1 MSDEQL
7 TKAEIC
13 KLRHLLSL
21 IDITEYVSGAHRDTV
36 VFKFNKPLIVLS
48 DENIAVISEK
58 NIVIDGAMTY
68 INMTEELP
76 REAREKIFLSSKR
89 VVELAEINPTVE
101 DIKQNWA
108 QKFFTRILKL
118 PIITKGKKHGNQ

>member
-1 MSDEQL
+1 MIL
-7 TKAEIC
+7 P
-13 KLRHLLSL
+13 
-21 IDITEYVSGAHRDTV
+21 
-36 VFKFNKPLIVLS
+36 N
-48 DENIAVISEK
+48 ISEK

-76 REAREKIFLSSKR
+76 REAREKIFLRSKR

-108 QKFFTRILKL
+108 QKFFTRILGL